1 MNIFSSGNFGAWRT
15 PGGDSPLVATRTTD
29 SGDHTLTIRPGA
41 DVGDLAVI
49 LGDLPAD
56 AVFAEHFGDVD
67 LVLIF
72 RQDPGLS
79 AVVPANANP
88 STGPAAASVP
98 RP

>member
-1 MNIFSSGNFGAWRT
+1 
-15 PGGDSPLVATRTTD
+15 
-29 SGDHTLTIRPGA
+29 
-41 DVGDLAVI
+41 
-49 LGDLPAD
+49 
-56 AVFAEHFGDVD
+56 VFAEHFGDVD